1 MGRWRHSL
9 ALRITI
15 VLALVL
21 AASWSLLTGLSAWRT
36 YQQLEAEAL
45 QDLRQRMS
53 LLTRVDSDDFSDA
66 EQGAQ
71 RLLSLWLSGAAAAFA
86 SQISQSNTMRWVPN
100 PAASNTAN
108 ATLARAAAAAE
119 AFCAAG
125 QGMIVDTYFYFPEE
139 GTAFST
145 TLDLPPNF
153 VSARAE
159 YLRELFAQQ
168 SLTGP
173 QVVWSGP
180 HYEPS
185 IKGKVLSVSVVERN
199 PQGKPVMMAGYEL
212 VVDERLQRMDELL
225 DGHAALLLNGQG
237 ERIADLSNQALSG
250 VDQPALERLI
260 RSLNTQAEFP
270 QISPLA
276 NMPAV
281 VARLTPPGW
290 YLVAIYPQTQLRAR
304 ALSLVM
310 AEVPFALF
318 GFCALSLALLLVLRR
333 QLARPLAGFAQA
345 VELTASSDDLSLRLP
360 VQRDDELGRFARA
373 YNALLEALQAQH
385 AGLEELVD
393 QRTQELQVARVL
405 ADQANQVKGQF
416 LANMS
421 HEIRTPMNAVI
432 GMNHLLADTTLD
444 AQQQHFVT
452 AMRESSE
459 ALLTLINDILDLSKI
474 ESGNLNVEHTDFD
487 LIDVV
492 EEVIELL
499 APRAAEKG
507 LRMVCHI
514 ASNVPAHVLGDPWRL
529 RQILLNLLS
538 NAVKFTAS
546 GSVTLQV
553 WCAQAQDLGFRVIDT
568 GIGIPP
574 QAQSSVFDAFLQA
587 DASTTRHFG
596 GTGLGLSISRRL
608 AQLMG
613 GEISLH
619 SELDKGSTFTLTL
632 PLPLPAQPHA
642 ASSLQNLR
650 GLTALV
656 IDEQAQERESLL
668 AMLADWQINCQEAAS
683 AATALPLM
691 REQAAAGTPF
701 DLILINY
708 HLPFT
713 DGLAFSAA
721 CNRDPLLNRSK
732 IVLLT
737 SHADAPLS
745 ADSLTPHGVAAAI
758 ARPLRRQHL
767 YQLLSQVQGI
777 VEVNERNQQTAFA
790 GLQQHAYSLDLL
802 VVDDI
807 ATNREISQ
815 LFLQRFGHRV
825 SLACDGVEALALL
838 RRKVFDGVLLDGQ
851 MPRMDGMETLHQLRG
866 GHADVLDDEVWVIAL
881 SANAMSGARERF
893 ITAGANDYLA
903 KPLLPLALYE
913 AISLVIDYQLERGM
927 ELRLSEALTTSATF
941 IAPADDLAALRTP
954 RLQALFLAD
963 CQALLAALQDA
974 RVRNVYAEA
983 ASIAHSLK
991 GSAGQFAERD
1001 IERAAADAEQ
1011 AALNQQAKPLDE
1023 AIDQLVRAYQMLPL
1037 SNELN

>member
-36 YQQLEAEAL
+36 YQQLESEAL

-71 RLLSLWLSGAAAAFA
+71 RLLSLWRSGAAAAFA
-86 SQISQSNTMRWVPN
+86 SQISQSNTMRWVLN

-119 AFCAAG
+119 AFGAAG
-125 QGMIVDTYFYFPEE
+125 QGMIVDTFFYFPQE
-139 GTAFST
+139 GAAFST
-145 TLDLPPNF
+145 ALDLPPNF
-153 VSARAE
+153 VSSRAE
-159 YLRELFAQQ
+159 RLRELFGRQDAAG
-168 SLTGP
+168 S
-173 QVVWSGP
+173 QVIWNGP

-185 IKGKVLSVSVVERN
+185 IEGNLLSVGVLKRN
-199 PQGKPVMMAGYEL
+199 SEGKPLMMAGYEL
-212 VVDERLQRMDELL
+212 VVDQRLQRMDELL
-225 DGHAALLLNGQG
+225 NGHAALLLNGQG

-270 QISPLA
+270 QISTLA

-290 YLVAIYPQTQLRAR
+290 YLVAIYPQAQLRAR

-310 AEVPFALF
+310 AEVHFALF
-318 GFCALSLALLLVLRR
+318 GFCALSLGLLLVLRR
-333 QLARPLAGFAQA
+333 QLASPLAGFAQA

-360 VQRDDELGRFARA
+360 VQRDDELGRFARS

-385 AGLEELVD
+385 AGLEELVV
-393 QRTQELQVARVL
+393 QRTQELQVAREL

-432 GMNHLLADTTLD
+432 GMNYLLADTTLD

-474 ESGNLNVEHTDFD
+474 ESGNLTVERTDFD
-487 LIDVV
+487 LIDVI

-507 LRMVCHI
+507 LRMVCQI
-514 ASNVPAHVLGDPWRL
+514 ASNVPTHVLGDPWRL

-546 GSVTLQV
+546 GSVSLQV
-553 WCAQAQDLGFRVIDT
+553 WCAQAKNLGFRVIDT
-568 GIGIPP
+568 GIGIPA
-574 QAQSSVFDAFLQA
+574 QAHSSVFDAFLQA
-587 DASTTRHFG
+587 DTSTTRHFG

-619 SELDKGSTFTLTL
+619 SELDKGSTFTLR
-632 PLPLPAQPHA
+632 LPLPAQPHA
-642 ASSLQNLR
+642 VTSLQNLR
-650 GLTALV
+650 GLTVLV

-668 AMLADWQINCQEAAS
+668 AMLGDWQINCQKAAS
-683 AATALPLM
+683 AATALSLM
-691 REQAAAGTPF
+691 REQAAAGAPF

-713 DGLAFSAA
+713 DSLAFSAA
-721 CNRDPLLNRSK
+721 CNRDSLLNRSK

-745 ADSLTPHGVAAAI
+745 ADSLTQHGVAAAI

-767 YQLLSQVQGI
+767 YRLLSQVEGI
-777 VEVNERNQQTAFA
+777 VEVDERNQQTAFA

-881 SANAMSGARERF
+881 SANAMIGACERF

-941 IAPADDLAALRTP
+941 IATADDLAALRTP

-963 CQALLAALQDA
+963 CQALLAGLQDA
-974 RVRNVYAEA
+974 RARNAYSEA
-983 ASIAHSLK
+983 ATIAHSLK
-991 GSAGQFAERD
+991 GSAGQFAEIE

-1011 AALNQQAKPLDE
+1011 AALNQQSKSLDE
-1023 AIDQLVRAYQMLPL
+1023 AIDQLVRACRMLSL